1 MLTLVLYALGEEF
14 GWRGYLQQ
22 ALAPLKLPVRIV
34 AIGTIWY
41 LWLLNFLN
49 PHISLSSHISLYVAV
64 VLGSWGLL
72 KITDAT
78 KSILFA
84 AAVHLSFNLFADA
97 QIDGTKRL
105 IVICVAA
112 VVWTVL
118 IVAMGR
124 KKAPPVT
131 ANT

>member
-1 MLTLVLYALGEEF
+1 
-14 GWRGYLQQ
+14 
-22 ALAPLKLPVRIV
+22 
-34 AIGTIWY
+34 
-41 LWLLNFLN
+41 
-49 PHISLSSHISLYVAV
+49 
-64 VLGSWGLL
+64 
-72 KITDAT
+72 
-78 KSILFA
+78 
-84 AAVHLSFNLFADA
+84 VHLSFNLFADA